1 MDAVRICVGCRRR
14 GPAGDMLRLTVTSGT
29 VGAGTHR
36 KGSGRGASVH
46 RDPACLQAARQPG
59 VLARAFK
66 RPVELGAEAALTF
79 SQLIATSRK

>member
-1 MDAVRICVGCRRR
+1 
-14 GPAGDMLRLTVTSGT
+14 MLRLTVTSET
-29 VGAGTHR
+29 VAAATHR

-46 RDPACLQAARQPG
+46 RDPVCLQAAKQPG

-66 RPVELGAEAALTF
+66 RPVELSAAAALTF